1 MKDSFILQLETM
13 PKATAQMKRFNG
25 NTRTYFKSKTLLATE
40 KLYRTLLIPH
50 RPKQPSEAPIRLFI
64 VLYFDK
70 KSPKKLWGTYKTTRP
85 DADNFCKALIDQ
97 MTLCGYW
104 SDDSQIADLHIKKYY
119 AEKASIY
126 IEWEELEDEHT

>member
-25 NTRTYFKSKTLLATE
+25 HTHTYFKSKTLLETE
-40 KLYRTLLIPH
+40 RIYKAKLLPH
-50 RPKQPSEAPIRLFI
+50 KPGHPSDAPIRLFI

-70 KSPKKLWGTYKTTRP
+70 KSPKKLWGCYKTTRP

-97 MTLCGYW
+97 MTQVGFW
-104 SDDSQIADLHIKKYY
+104 NDDAQIADLHIIKRY
-119 AEKASIY
+119 AAEAQIY
-126 IEWEELEDEHT
+126 IEWEELPDE

>member
-1 MKDSFILQLETM
+1 MKDKFILELETM

-25 NTRTYFKSKTLLATE
+25 NTRTYFKSKTLMETE
-40 KLYRTLLIPH
+40 RIYRTLLAPH
-50 RPKQPSEAPIRLFI
+50 RPKAPSEGPIRLFI

-97 MTLCGYW
+97 MTQVGFW
-104 SDDSQIADLHIKKYY
+104 TDDSQIVDLRIKKYY
-119 AEKASIY
+119 AEKASIF
-126 IEWEELEDEHT
+126 IEYEEVFNE